1 MKPSEIITQ
10 DIEKRGEDP
19 APVLAAIKKIV
30 ADKTGVLLST
40 DNSVLFLKKIEDFA
54 ETHLFTTGRMM
65 SLVKDLQYFNG
76 KIEELGVP
84 VIYGQATNPQIIEL
98 MKKAGIAVEDSDLP
112 QYNWKVS
119 YGRSK

>member
-30 ADKTGVLLST
+30 ADKRGVLLST

-54 ETHLFTTGRMM
+54 EAHLFTAGRMM

-84 VIYGQATNPQIIEL
+84 VMYGQATNPQIIEL
-98 MKKAGIAVEDSDLP
+98 MKKVGMAVEDSDLP

-119 YGRSK
+119 YGRNK